1 MTLIAF
7 TKILSGAV
15 WLALI
20 LLISICMVLTITIL
34 LQTKSSVT
42 LGVSFSLYLLA
53 HQRTDV
59 VRPSRSLI
67 RNRDSRWTCLFLL
80 HCSTPSTRSLFD
92 QLVLGWEA
100 LLRFRVPDDPTRHKR
115 TSDGTLCA
123 ASGPLD
129 APSATSLRGT
139 GRA

>member
-59 VRPSRSLI
+59 VAAI
-67 RNRDSRWTCLFLL
+67 
-80 HCSTPSTRSLFD
+80 
-92 QLVLGWEA
+92 A
-100 LLRFRVPDDPTRHKR
+100 K
-115 TSDGTLCA
+115 SDTQQGF
-123 ASGPLD
+123 PLD
-129 APSATSLRGT
+129 MLVPFAL
-139 GRA
+139 